1 MLENNIAKHHP
12 FQIGL
17 HLACWWENQMAQR
30 FCTDYRRVN
39 VLTRPD
45 SYPLPRM
52 EDCVD
57 QVGSAKFVSK
67 FDLLKGYWQV
77 PLTTRAQENFL
88 FHYTFWMYSYSVMS
102 FGLRNAPATFQRL
115 MNRGPLV

>member
-1 MLENNIAKHHP
+1 MLENNIAKP
-12 FQIGL
+12 SFSDWASPCLLVGKPDGT
-17 HLACWWENQMAQR
+17 QR

-67 FDLLKGYWQV
+67 FDLLKGFWQV
-77 PLTTRAQENFL
+77 PLTTRAQEISSL
-88 FHYTFWMYSYSVMS
+88 HLLDCIHT
-102 FGLRNAPATFQRL
+102 LL
-115 MNRGPLV
+115 